1 METFNSCLFF
11 SIEELV
17 HESWAIHLL
26 HFCLHLLL
34 CIFKAEVL
42 HSLVTVFLFKFTFIE
57 EQHHWMKFAFWEMRK
72 RNGGGA
78 KFYLGEILSWVFNS
92 FLFGFL
98 SSLPTGVSLRD
109 KWKKKKRKPASP
121 DSANICWALSR
132 YQILCEVLIG
142 PWCPSTCVFYRVFRK
157 RD

>member
-109 KWKKKKRKPASP
+109 P